1 MPHHAGTAR
10 YQYQYNQNDLGL
22 ASTVDWDHVIVIGGP
37 LLFYLNKWKGVAE
50 WVHEMGREEW
60 LKRGAWG
67 GLWDGDTNDISPH

>member
-50 WVHEMGREEW
+50 WVHEMGREGSG
-60 LKRGAWG
+60 LDLVGYKARGVVGAVG
-67 GLWDGDTNDISPH
+67 